1 MSVQLSRRYA
11 ILGLSK
17 LPKYVYK
24 GHDLDCNKSSTFARN
39 AITYQAV
46 KSNRSLVSRAYEL
59 QCFDRSFST
68 SKILDADIFR
78 GAKEIHSERIN
89 AGRRQYFIDLK
100 YDIEG
105 RTDRAPL
112 LVKLS
117 ERTMSTNRKTSI
129 LIDFGDLNTI
139 IHNLKQGF
147 DPDSYEKV
155 STCYAS
161 YQSKK
166 IENKKYEFFASDN
179 DNGKVLK
186 IVESR
191 GDQISNIFVTLEYV
205 HALVGGLEQ
214 VLSFGE
220 SYLED
225 VKT

>member
-1 MSVQLSRRYA
+1 MS
-11 ILGLSK
+11 G
-17 LPKYVYK
+17 
-24 GHDLDCNKSSTFARN
+24 
-39 AITYQAV
+39 
-46 KSNRSLVSRAYEL
+46 AYEL
-59 QCFDRSFST
+59 QCLNRSFST

-78 GAKEIHSERIN
+78 GAKEIHSNRIN

-105 RTDRAPL
+105 KADREPL

-117 ERTMSTNRKTSI
+117 ERTMSTNRKSSI
-129 LIDFGDLNTI
+129 LIDFGDLNTL
-139 IHNLKQGF
+139 IHHLRQGF

-166 IENKKYEFFASDN
+166 VENKKYEFFASDN
-179 DNGKVLK
+179 DNGKFLK

-191 GDQISNIFVTLEYV
+191 GDQKSIIFVALEYV
-205 HALVGGLEQ
+205 QALVGGLEQ

-220 SYLED
+220 SHLED
-225 VKT
+225 VKKNITP

>member
-1 MSVQLSRRYA
+1 MHPPQFRELQSFDVLFFQ
-11 ILGLSK
+11 
-17 LPKYVYK
+17 V
-24 GHDLDCNKSSTFARN
+24 
-39 AITYQAV
+39 V
-46 KSNRSLVSRAYEL
+46 KSNRSFVSRAYEL
-59 QCFDRSFST
+59 QCLNRSFST

-78 GAKEIHSERIN
+78 GAKEIHSNRIN

-105 RTDRAPL
+105 KADREPL

-117 ERTMSTNRKTSI
+117 ERTMSTNRKSSI
-129 LIDFGDLNTI
+129 LIDFGDLNTL
-139 IHNLKQGF
+139 IHHLRQGF

-166 IENKKYEFFASDN
+166 VENKKFEFFASDN
-179 DNGKVLK
+179 DNGKFLK

-191 GDQISNIFVTLEYV
+191 GDQKSIIFVALEYV
-205 HALVGGLEQ
+205 QALVGGLEQ

-220 SYLED
+220 SHLED
-225 VKT
+225 VKKNITP